1 LGKCTLVA
9 GEGGLGKSMVLSWI
23 AATVS
28 RGGEW
33 PCQEGQPP
41 CGSIIILSA
50 EDDAADTIVPR
61 LMAADAT
68 TGSIAVNNRVLT
80 FVLLAAI
87 ITIPTVALA
96 DPSCSV
102 WMWQSE
108 GNYWQQCVND
118 DGSRHCYR
126 ATDANGSNEQE
137 ISC

>member
-1 LGKCTLVA
+1 
-9 GEGGLGKSMVLSWI
+9 MVLSWI

-108 GNYWQQCVND
+108 GNYC
-118 DGSRHCYR
+118 
-126 ATDANGSNEQE
+126 SNA
-137 ISC
+137 